1 MPFSTR
7 VEVALSRDSRPMPTV
22 PMAVPRIGKILYR
35 PVADTIRPDPIEDT
49 SSPPTNG
56 SMSRPETVAL
66 TPSTVCRKK
75 PM

>member
-7 VEVALSRDSRPMPTV
+7 VEVGLSRDSRPMPTV
-22 PMAVPRIGKILYR
+22 AMAVPRMGKILYR
-35 PVADTIRPDPIEDT
+35 PVADTIRPEPIDDT
-49 SSPPTNG
+49 SRPPTNG
-56 SMSRPETVAL
+56 SISRPDTVAL